1 MAEPG
6 RRGLR
11 FPNMKSPDTDQ
22 VTTPEDVRHKS
33 LPERGVLIAVVVVA
47 ALVVAGLLAF
57 AA

>member
-1 MAEPG
+1 
-6 RRGLR
+6 
-11 FPNMKSPDTDQ
+11 MKSPDTDQ

-33 LPERGVLIAVVVVA
+33 LPERGVLIAVVVIA